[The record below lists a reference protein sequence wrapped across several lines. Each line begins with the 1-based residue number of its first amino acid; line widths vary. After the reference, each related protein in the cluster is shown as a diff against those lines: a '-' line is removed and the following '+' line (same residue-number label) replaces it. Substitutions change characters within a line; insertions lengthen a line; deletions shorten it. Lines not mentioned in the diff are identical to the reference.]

1 MGVPLASRGLAQVS
15 MNLTGF
21 RNHGDRR
28 SVRSGAGRGEQTG
41 SGDRRQR
48 DHWLGTPASADR
60 GGGPAAAMRESRPG
74 HGCWKIAWNAREEDG
89 RSIRFW
95 NRSRARASPL
105 GGGSAAALTGA
116 IGASLGHMAARIS
129 KVEASH
135 FLAHRE
141 YFANAVERDAGAFEA
156 IRTGGGQSAWRTA
169 ALVPTEIS
177 EQARELDRDLLQLKD
192 QAPAKVHPDITTALA
207 LARAS
212 RAGGIAAAKSN
223 LPFVEDDTFRVRWK
237 TG

>member
-1 MGVPLASRGLAQVS
+1 
-15 MNLTGF
+15 MNLTDFEITGIAEAF
-21 RNHGDRR
+21 EAVRDAACERGVAIAASEIIGLVPRRALTEAAARLLRCENLGPARVLEDCLERSGGRR
-28 SVRSGAGRGEQTG
+28 SFDPVLEQI
-41 SGDRRQR
+41 SS
-48 DHWLGTPASADR
+48 P
-60 GGGPAAAMRESRPG
+60 
-74 HGCWKIAWNAREEDG
+74 
-89 RSIRFW
+89 
-95 NRSRARASPL
+95 ASPL

-141 YFANAVERDAGAFEA
+141 FFANAVERDAAAFEA
-156 IRTGGGQSAWRTA
+156 IRTGGGQSVWRTA

-177 EQARELDRDLLQLKD
+177 ERARELDRDLLQLKD

-223 LPFVEDDTFRVRWK
+223 LPFVEDEGFRSEVEDRLSRK
-237 TG
+237 LPH